1 MPQPGSLSAS
11 RNRQELVRER
21 KLGIMLDVH
30 FCCSACFS
38 WSSMEEKKR
47 HSAPAEAI
55 APLSAWRSP
64 KETISATEYCS
75 RSRSVAHC
83 ALSSSIFAERRSDAK
98 RAIPAC
104 FLESSFDIY
113 TPRFFEIVAAG
124 ASCRV
129 PLRRWGEGF
138 HEVWR
143 HRQDSLRNQLTRQ
156 HHILYIVS

>member
-11 RNRQELVRER
+11 RNRQEFVRER
-21 KLGIMLDVH
+21 KLRIMLDVH

-64 KETISATEYCS
+64 KETMSATEYCS

-83 ALSSSIFAERRSDAK
+83 ALSSSILAVRRSDAK

-104 FLESSFDIY
+104 FLESSFDID
-113 TPRFFEIVAAG
+113 TPWVFSKSSRPGRPAGCHSVLGGRLSRSLVAPA
-124 ASCRV
+124 
-129 PLRRWGEGF
+129 
-138 HEVWR
+138 
-143 HRQDSLRNQLTRQ
+143 RQLAEST
-156 HHILYIVS
+156 HPPALYIVHC

>member
-1 MPQPGSLSAS
+1 
-11 RNRQELVRER
+11 
-21 KLGIMLDVH
+21 MLDVH

-55 APLSAWRSP
+55 APFSAWGSP
-64 KETISATEYCS
+64 KETMSATEYCS

-83 ALSSSIFAERRSDAK
+83 ALSSSIFAVRRSDAK

-113 TPRFFEIVAAG
+113 TPWFSKSSSPGRPAVCHSVLGGRLPRSLVAPAG
-124 ASCRV
+124 QPAESTHPPVTVYSTLLVERCSSYWAPV
-129 PLRRWGEGF
+129 
-138 HEVWR
+138 
-143 HRQDSLRNQLTRQ
+143 
-156 HHILYIVS
+156 